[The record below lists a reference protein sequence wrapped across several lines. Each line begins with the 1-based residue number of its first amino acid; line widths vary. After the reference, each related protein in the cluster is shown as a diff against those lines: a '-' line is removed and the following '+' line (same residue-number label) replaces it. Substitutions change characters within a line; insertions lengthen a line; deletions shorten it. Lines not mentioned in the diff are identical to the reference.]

1 MHSRESSAARGR
13 AIDPSTLAPIQ
24 PRRGHSGSKSPDVP
38 GSRPGYEGGLERKPS
53 NPYGHHRQTSIV
65 HGVQH
70 SRNTS
75 MAGST
80 ASTSPLSPE
89 LIASL
94 GRGAFDEATLPA
106 KFDPLDTHSGYSTP
120 SGTSA
125 ASAGHGLPPT
135 LSPIKD
141 ADRDIMDTSPAAL
154 LHKRMNSGGKTRRE
168 RSHSRSQSK
177 HSESKTVG
185 EYALHH
191 LFNSFVGQADSKINQ
206 AIMKLGESQ
215 APVEEVC
222 GPGAD
227 PTFDQ
232 LISALGHI
240 ARQKP
245 KPLIDTIMFWRKA
258 KGDAA
263 ITARQ
268 MTNDQKPSPA
278 TENGPLLRRNTE
290 PTQLMDPTA
299 TAERSQPSAPF
310 VSRPDD
316 VALVERR
323 ATVSVYLVCRVLIE
337 IFNQS
342 SLASITLDMADRL
355 EDIVFGQVK
364 TSDPDQISASPLR
377 MANWRIYGQL
387 LGIMSESNFSNVSGR
402 FLAELDRYQ
411 KEEAARGPSRDGDS
425 KAELLILC
433 MRYLRL
439 PMSPEGWLKSC
450 DFMRSLARLF
460 VNAHGQRI
468 KQAYCYV
475 IEKLLLPVAANPS
488 CDLSLP
494 RWKEFVDLVQ
504 PRLAQ
509 LLTKPR
515 HWASS
520 FSLNVLLLCISN
532 KETFSSQWLPM
543 ISSLPA
549 RLKDRPTRAPAL
561 HAICR
566 LVWTYFFRFSD
577 SPTTTLRKVEEV
589 AKIALPTG
597 RRTYLSAEPV
607 FADPLIQLIQIIGF
621 KHPDVCFRNIIFPLI
636 NSDLFLS
643 GKELR
648 IEQMEPE
655 KMVIGIRAFLATM
668 SDLETSDQLCPPI
681 PTGSLP
687 NPFTEAS
694 TPLYFHRPQLLK
706 EHTVVNTTE
715 KQDPTSWQPV
725 NTARL
730 SENVKEYYFR
740 FCEVLGKITLL
751 CDNTFGG
758 QAVLDEKFSGTTPK
772 TPISEAFS
780 FGRRDDHVTTL
791 DQKQGFYD
799 LLHVAVQALPRC
811 LSDHIPFNSLIN
823 LLCTGTAHV
832 QSNIATSS
840 AQSLKAIARQL
851 HAQQVTIGFAR
862 FIFNFDER
870 YSTMSDEGML
880 GPGHIESTLRLY
892 VELLQIWINEIK
904 QKTKGAAAMDQ
915 LERSISGSRALH
927 LDLSSVLA
935 HVEEIESHGLFFL
948 CSQSRRVRAFAITV
962 LRLITEFDS
971 ALGKENTRII
981 RILEA
986 DSQQILDVN
995 DENLTVA
1002 ERSRIQKGKRRS
1014 ASQNTLIELC
1024 SSEVSYDSTLWAKVF
1039 PNIIRVSFE
1048 TCPFAVTLGREIVC
1062 ARLVQM
1068 HKLITHLAESIRFPQ
1083 YGSIDAYQ
1091 PRPVGRSN
1099 VTSEILV
1106 EQWKLYLVMACTT
1119 VTNVGAQSQSQLAN
1133 AQHARKA
1140 SKGAHQSQDKISSAR
1155 SLFAFVIPLL
1165 SAERDSIRSAI
1176 VVALGSIHKNLY
1188 RTLLESLQY
1197 AVTTCNEEAKMR
1209 IGNHFRSPSSPR
1221 RNRKTDRLRTEVTN
1235 VYKLTSHFLQEPEV
1249 YNDDWI
1255 VNNLVTYAK
1264 DIRIFLSDA
1273 EVQNDWEF
1281 QRLRFHYCGLM
1292 EELFEGINRAK
1303 DPSRWM
1309 PFESRKSAFSLME
1322 DWCGYSPNQSQIS
1335 EREENMRKFAMAQP
1349 HETGEMRNTAA
1360 AMEIEKKNL
1369 RAAALSAMA
1378 SLCAGPISITTES
1391 GSVLQFDVSRMLSW
1405 LEIIFNTVTDKWHA
1419 IGRRALKNLIVHNQE
1434 HSYLMER
1441 SIEMCYVTE
1450 RPKTIESYIEVV
1462 SQVLFEYPD
1471 YPLRFW
1477 RILGAVLVTLG
1488 NEKREIRMKSA
1499 KLLRK
1504 LEERQQKNSR
1514 LQDFDISISDK
1525 TTAVYKLAQFEISKR
1540 LASQHSDLAFT
1551 IFSEFSLH
1559 FRNLQPDSQRNMV
1572 AAILPWVQTMEL
1584 QVDPN
1589 GGPTAKSY
1597 MLLANLFEITI
1608 RCSTILPNQV
1618 QALWQALATGPHG
1631 GNVQLVLDFIISIC
1645 LERKEQNFV
1654 EYAKQMVVFLS
1665 GTPAGSKVIEFFML
1679 QVVPKNMVQERKDL
1693 TPPPSDITSLPYVAD
1708 LGTVLPVGN
1717 KQAGLSLG
1725 QVALI
1730 FLVDLMVTPVTLALE
1745 DVVKLIH
1752 IVLILWDH
1760 YTVTV
1765 QEQAREMLVH
1775 LIHELIAAKLADD
1788 APAGA
1793 RQSVE
1798 DFVES
1803 IRKSD
1808 PAVVWEYEENHG
1820 KDEESDDRRVPASMA
1835 FVTRDVVRFFSFAY
1849 EGVGDL
1855 WAKEALNWAT
1865 SCPVRHLA
1873 CRSFQIFRCIS
1884 TSLDSRMLADMLARL
1899 SNTIADEETDYQTFS
1914 MEILTTLKII
1924 ISSLAPSDLLDY
1936 PQLFWTTC
1944 ACLNTIHETEF
1955 TESIGM
1961 LEKFLSRVDLSDP
1974 VVVAK
1979 LIEGQPPKW
1988 EGGFDGLQDL
1998 VFKGMKSSESFDRT
2012 LDLLHLL
2019 SGLPNNN
2026 LIGDGTRQLFTVLA
2040 NLPHF
2045 LQCFEQD
2052 FSDPRPIARA
2062 GLLARVA
2069 ESERCPR
2076 LAASLFGFA
2085 NQQYKTAG
2093 VFLDHIITEIKLYY
2107 FPRLDFQCLIFLMG
2121 LLTNTTDWFRIRVM
2135 RILCVLIPEVDMRRN
2150 EVTCHGPDLISPL
2163 LRLLQTD
2170 LCPQALEVL
2179 DHIITVSGNPMERHH
2194 LRMSMASSASSR
2206 AIRKE
2211 YERIQSLYGIPEPT
2225 GWSVPMPATQSSMTR
2240 HNVHAVFYTCVE
2252 AEDMQD
2258 EDVMTPGVA
2267 FHADEYNSNDSFF
2280 PMRADTM
2287 KSIDTQTDGNMGDL
2301 VQKLDSL
2308 DDFFEETDPTTP
2320 VLNPVAPPMLRGFT
2334 GSYVVDTNAHL
2345 YDQQTAPILR
2355 KSLARTGST
2364 SSFHN
2369 GLAESRPP
2377 NFRFDGPAPYSPISA
2392 VPQNPA
2398 QLLRPTSHTRSV
2410 TSPANNL
2417 YLHTA
2422 SGAPHTT
2429 QALGLSD
2436 SAFLSDEEPD
2446 EVHSDLE
2453 ERPVNKRLH
2462 PLPVPMVR
2470 SATDG
2475 SHSLE
2480 SMIRSGMRRLTGGA
2494 ANREKE
2500 RHRDH
2505 LRAQHRAVVQTAN
2518 SPRVPKVPEEYL
2530 SAPTSHPASPRIGVL
2545 CHSLLHSTTH
2555 SAVQFDC
2562 YAMSLRAALALPRR
2576 ANAFHASA
2584 VDLRRWPSSSA
2595 RAFST
2600 TRHRDVTWGFVGLGQ
2615 MGYNMA
2621 KNLRAKIPAEDTLI
2635 VRDINEDAMKRF
2647 ATEAQEAARSNGAS
2661 ASEGQVK
2668 LAENAREVAEKSTV
2682 MVTSLPES
2690 QHVIEVYHSIL
2701 KHGTLPPLDQER
2713 LFIDT
2718 STIDPVTSKDIANA
2732 IHTTQTG
2739 RFVDAP
2745 VSGGVVGARA
2755 GTLSFMFGASSQSK
2769 ELLERVRGVLA
2780 LMGKKAWH
2788 LGEPGAGVSGKL
2800 ANNYILALNNIAT
2813 AEAMNLGVRW
2823 GLEPK
2828 ALAEMIN
2835 SSTGRCWPSEV
2846 NNPVP
2851 GVVETAPASR
2861 GYEGGFG
2868 VSLMHK
2874 DLRLALAAAK
2884 ESGTPLALG
2893 AQARD
2898 VYKDVE
2904 EKHRGKD
2911 FSVVYKWLQEQSE

>member
-1 MHSRESSAARGR
+1 ML
-13 AIDPSTLAPIQ
+13 IDSPSQ
-24 PRRGHSGSKSPDVP
+24 PK
-38 GSRPGYEGGLERKPS
+38 
-53 NPYGHHRQTSIV
+53 
-65 HGVQH
+65 
-70 SRNTS
+70 
-75 MAGST
+75 
-80 ASTSPLSPE
+80 
-89 LIASL
+89 
-94 GRGAFDEATLPA
+94 
-106 KFDPLDTHSGYSTP
+106 
-120 SGTSA
+120 
-125 ASAGHGLPPT
+125 
-135 LSPIKD
+135 
-141 ADRDIMDTSPAAL
+141 PAA
-154 LHKRMNSGGKTRRE
+154 
-168 RSHSRSQSK
+168 
-177 HSESKTVG
+177 
-185 EYALHH
+185 A
-191 LFNSFVGQADSKINQ
+191 
-206 AIMKLGESQ
+206 
-215 APVEEVC
+215 
-222 GPGAD
+222 
-227 PTFDQ
+227 
-232 LISALGHI
+232 
-240 ARQKP
+240 
-245 KPLIDTIMFWRKA
+245 
-258 KGDAA
+258 
-263 ITARQ
+263 
-268 MTNDQKPSPA
+268 
-278 TENGPLLRRNTE
+278 ENGVLMRRNTE
-290 PTQLMDPTA
+290 PTQMHGDTTA
-299 TAERSQPSAPF
+299 SAERPQQSAPF
-310 VSRPDD
+310 LGRHDD

-355 EDIVFGQVK
+355 EDIVFGQMK

-387 LGIMSESNFSNVSGR
+387 LGIMSELNFSSVANR
-402 FLAELDRYQ
+402 FLAELDQYQ
-411 KEEAARGPSRDGDS
+411 KNEIARGPSREGDA
-425 KAELLILC
+425 KAELLILG

-439 PMSPEGWLKSC
+439 PMNPDSWSKSC

-475 IEKLLLPVAANPS
+475 IEKLLLPVAANPVV
-488 CDLSLP
+488 DLSLP
-494 RWKEFVDLVQ
+494 RWKEFLDYIQ

-509 LLTKPR
+509 LLAKPR
-515 HWASS
+515 HWASA

-532 KETFSSQWLPM
+532 KETFSSQWLSM

-561 HAICR
+561 QAICR

-597 RRTYLSAEPV
+597 RRTYLSAEPA
-607 FADPLIQLIQIIGF
+607 FADPLIQLIRIIGF
-621 KHPDVCFRNIIFPLI
+621 KHPDVCFRSIIFPLI

-643 GKELR
+643 GRELK

-668 SDLETSDQLCPPI
+668 SDLETSDQLCPPF

-687 NPFTEAS
+687 NPFMDSS
-694 TPLYFHRPQLLK
+694 TPVYFHRSQLLAEPK
-706 EHTVVNTTE
+706 VAIAAQ
-715 KQDPTSWQPV
+715 KPDPAASCPV
-725 NTARL
+725 NISRL
-730 SENVKEYYFR
+730 SDNVKEYYLR
-740 FCEVLGKITLL
+740 FCEVLGNITIL

-758 QAVLDEKFSGTTPK
+758 QAVLDEKFGGSTPK
-772 TPISEAFS
+772 TPITEAFG
-780 FGRRDDHVTTL
+780 FGRRDDHYNAQ

-832 QSNIATSS
+832 QTNVATSS
-840 AQSLKAIARQL
+840 AESLKAIARQS

-862 FIFNFDER
+862 FIFNFDAR

-892 VELLQIWINEIK
+892 VELLHIWIDEIK
-904 QKTKGAAAMDQ
+904 QKTKEAASDQ
-915 LERSISGSRALH
+915 LEKSISGSRALH

-948 CSQSRRVRAFAITV
+948 CSQSRRVRAFAINV

-986 DSQQILDVN
+986 DSQHILDVN
-995 DENLTVA
+995 DEQLTVA

-1062 ARLVQM
+1062 ARLLQM
-1068 HKLITHLAESIRFPQ
+1068 HKTITALAERTRPQ
-1083 YGSIDAYQ
+1083 YASPVDVHQ
-1091 PRPVGRSN
+1091 HRPMGRSN
-1099 VTSEILV
+1099 MTAEILV

-1119 VTNVGAQSQSQLAN
+1119 VTSVGAQSQSQLAN
-1133 AQHARKA
+1133 AQHSRKA
-1140 SKGAHQSQDKISSAR
+1140 SKGAQSQDKISSAR

-1165 SAERDSIRSAI
+1165 SAERDSIRNAI

-1188 RTLLESLQY
+1188 RTMLESLQY
-1197 AVTTCNEEAKMR
+1197 AVTTCNEEAKIR
-1209 IGNHFRSPSSPR
+1209 IGTHHRTPSSPL
-1221 RNRKTDRLRTEVTN
+1221 RNRDTERLRTEVTH
-1235 VYKLTSHFLQEPEV
+1235 VYKLTSHFLREPEV

-1255 VNNLVTYAK
+1255 VNNLITYAK

-1292 EELFEGINRAK
+1292 EELFEGVNRTK
-1303 DPSRWM
+1303 DPSRWI

-1322 DWCGYSPNQSQIS
+1322 DWCGYSPNQAQIS
-1335 EREENMRKFAMAQP
+1335 QREEHMRKFAAAQP
-1349 HETGEMRNTAA
+1349 HEGGGNAAA

-1391 GSVLQFDVSRMLSW
+1391 GSVLQFDVGRMLSW
-1405 LEIIFNTVTDKWHA
+1405 IDIIFNTVSDKWHS
-1419 IGRRALKNLIVHNQE
+1419 IGRRALKNLIVHNKE

-1450 RPKTIESYIEVV
+1450 RPKALESYFEVV
-1462 SQVLFEYPD
+1462 TEVLIEHPD

-1488 NEKREIRMKSA
+1488 NQKREIRMKSA
-1499 KLLRK
+1499 KLLRR
-1504 LEERQQKNSR
+1504 LEERQQKSSR

-1525 TTAVYKLAQFEISKR
+1525 TTAVYKLAQFETSKR
-1540 LASQHSDLAFT
+1540 LANQHSDLAFT
-1551 IFSEFSLH
+1551 LFSEFALH
-1559 FRNLQPDSQRNMV
+1559 FRNLRPDSQRNMV

-1589 GGPTAKSY
+1589 GGPTARSY

-1608 RCSTILPNQV
+1608 RCSTVLPNQV

-1631 GNVQLVLDFIISIC
+1631 GNVQLVLDFIISLC

-1654 EYAKQMVVFLS
+1654 EYAKQVVVFLA
-1665 GTPAGSKVIEFFML
+1665 GTPAGSKVIEFFLMHL
-1679 QVVPKNMVQERKDL
+1679 VPKNMVQERKDI
-1693 TPPPSDITSLPYVAD
+1693 TPPPPDIKSLPYVVD
-1708 LGTVLPVGN
+1708 LGAVLPVGN

-1730 FLVDLMVTPVTLALE
+1730 FLVDLMVAPVTLALD
-1745 DVVKLIH
+1745 DVIKLLH
-1752 IVLILWDH
+1752 VVLILWDH

-1775 LIHELIAAKLADD
+1775 LIHELVAAKLEDD
-1788 APAGA
+1788 ASDGA

-1808 PAVVWEYEENHG
+1808 PAIVWEYEENHG
-1820 KDEESDDRRVPASMA
+1820 KEGEADDSRVPPSMGA
-1835 FVTRDVVRFFSFAY
+1835 VTREVVKFFSFAY

-1924 ISSLAPSDLLDY
+1924 ISSLAPSDLLHY

-1944 ACLNTIHETEF
+1944 ACLNTIHESEF
-1955 TESIGM
+1955 IETLGM
-1961 LEKFLSRVDLSDP
+1961 LEKLLDRLDLSDAAI
-1974 VVVAK
+1974 VNQ
-1979 LIEGQPPKW
+1979 LLEGQPAKW

-1998 VFKGMKSSESFDRT
+1998 VFKGLKSSESFERT
-2012 LDLLHLL
+2012 LDLLHCL
-2019 SGLPNNN
+2019 SGLPNNE
-2026 LIGDGTRQLFTVLA
+2026 LIGDGTRQLFTILA

-2045 LQCFEQD
+2045 LQCFEQG
-2052 FSDPRPIARA
+2052 FTDPKPIMRA
-2062 GLLARVA
+2062 SLLARVA
-2069 ESERCPR
+2069 ENERCPR
-2076 LAASLFGFA
+2076 LAASIFGFA
-2085 NQQYKTAG
+2085 NQQYKAEG
-2093 VFLDHIITEIKLYY
+2093 VFLDHIITEIKSYY
-2107 FPRLDFQCLIFLMG
+2107 FPQLDFQCLIFLMG
-2121 LLTNTTDWFRIRVM
+2121 LLTNTTDWFRIKTM
-2135 RILCVLIPEVDMRRN
+2135 KILCVLIPEVDMRRN

-2163 LRLLQTD
+2163 LRLLQTN

-2179 DHIITVSGNPMERHH
+2179 DHIMTVSGNPMERHH
-2194 LRMSMASSASSR
+2194 LRMSMASASSSR

-2240 HNVHAVFYTCVE
+2240 NNVHAVFYTCAEADDLNAQDTITPEVE
-2252 AEDMQD
+2252 
-2258 EDVMTPGVA
+2258 
-2267 FHADEYNSNDSFF
+2267 FHADEFNDSFF
-2280 PMRADTM
+2280 PVRADTM
-2287 KSIDTQTDGNMGDL
+2287 KSIDTQTDGNIGDI

-2308 DDFFEETDPTTP
+2308 DDFFDETENSVPT
-2320 VLNPVAPPMLRGFT
+2320 LNPVAPPMIRGFT
-2334 GSYVVDTNAHL
+2334 GSYVDTNAHL

-2369 GLAESRPP
+2369 GLAESRPA
-2377 NFRFDGPAPYSPISA
+2377 NFRFDGPPMHSPAPGA
-2392 VPQNPA
+2392 TPQPST
-2398 QLLRPTSHTRSV
+2398 QTLRPPSHTRSV

-2417 YLHTA
+2417 YAH
-2422 SGAPHTT
+2422 PQP
-2429 QALGLSD
+2429 QAAHGTPPTGLND
-2436 SAFLSDEEPD
+2436 SAFMSDDEIEEA
-2446 EVHSDLE
+2446 HSDLD
-2453 ERPVNKRLH
+2453 ERPAPRRPH
-2462 PLPVPMVR
+2462 PPLPPMVR

-2494 ANREKE
+2494 ASSRDKE
-2500 RHRDH
+2500 RQRDL
-2505 LRAQHRAVVQTAN
+2505 LRAQHRAMVQTAN

-2530 SAPTSHPASPRIGVL
+2530 AGPTSHPASPR
-2545 CHSLLHSTTH
+2545 S
-2555 SAVQFDC
+2555 
-2562 YAMSLRAALALPRR
+2562 
-2576 ANAFHASA
+2576 
-2584 VDLRRWPSSSA
+2584 
-2595 RAFST
+2595 
-2600 TRHRDVTWGFVGLGQ
+2600 
-2615 MGYNMA
+2615 
-2621 KNLRAKIPAEDTLI
+2621 
-2635 VRDINEDAMKRF
+2635 
-2647 ATEAQEAARSNGAS
+2647 
-2661 ASEGQVK
+2661 
-2668 LAENAREVAEKSTV
+2668 
-2682 MVTSLPES
+2682 
-2690 QHVIEVYHSIL
+2690 
-2701 KHGTLPPLDQER
+2701 
-2713 LFIDT
+2713 
-2718 STIDPVTSKDIANA
+2718 
-2732 IHTTQTG
+2732 
-2739 RFVDAP
+2739 
-2745 VSGGVVGARA
+2745 
-2755 GTLSFMFGASSQSK
+2755 
-2769 ELLERVRGVLA
+2769 
-2780 LMGKKAWH
+2780 
-2788 LGEPGAGVSGKL
+2788 
-2800 ANNYILALNNIAT
+2800 
-2813 AEAMNLGVRW
+2813 
-2823 GLEPK
+2823 
-2828 ALAEMIN
+2828 
-2835 SSTGRCWPSEV
+2835 
-2846 NNPVP
+2846 
-2851 GVVETAPASR
+2851 
-2861 GYEGGFG
+2861 
-2868 VSLMHK
+2868 
-2874 DLRLALAAAK
+2874 
-2884 ESGTPLALG
+2884 
-2893 AQARD
+2893 
-2898 VYKDVE
+2898 
-2904 EKHRGKD
+2904 
-2911 FSVVYKWLQEQSE
+2911 

>member
-1 MHSRESSAARGR
+1 MSKQNKAMASHPAKAAGPGQQPTLPLIPDDPKVASLHNLASPADRRGTRTAQSTPMHSRESSAVRGR
-13 AIDPSTLAPIQ
+13 AADPSVLAPTLQ
-24 PRRGHSGSKSPDVP
+24 VRRGHSSSKSPDV
-38 GSRPGYEGGLERKPS
+38 SNARSPGYEPGLERRPS
-53 NPYGHHRQTSIV
+53 NSYGHHRQTSIV
-65 HGVQH
+65 HGMQH
-70 SRNTS
+70 SRNPS

-94 GRGAFDEATLPA
+94 GRGGFDDTAVPGRM
-106 KFDPLDTHSGYSTP
+106 DQLDGTANYPTP
-120 SGTSA
+120 NAIA
-125 ASAGHGLPPT
+125 AAHGLQGA
-135 LSPIKD
+135 LSTIQD
-141 ADRDIMDTSPAAL
+141 TDSIGAMDGLPVNMA
-154 LHKRMNSGGKTRRE
+154 HKRMNSGGKSRRE
-168 RSHSRSQSK
+168 RSHSRSHSK
-177 HSESKTVG
+177 HHSESKTVG

-206 AIMKLGESQ
+206 AIMRLGESDT
-215 APVEEVC
+215 PVEEVC

-268 MTNDQKPSPA
+268 MTNDQSKSAA
-278 TENGPLLRRNTE
+278 TENGLLMRRNTE
-290 PTQLMDPTA
+290 PTQMHADQAASVERPQQSTA
-299 TAERSQPSAPF
+299 ILGRQ
-310 VSRPDD
+310 DD
-316 VALVERR
+316 IAMVERR

-355 EDIVFGQVK
+355 EDIVFGQIK
-364 TSDPDQISASPLR
+364 TVDPDQISASPSEWR
-377 MANWRIYGQL
+377 TGGSMANCW
-387 LGIMSESNFSNVSGR
+387 
-402 FLAELDRYQ
+402 LDRSQ
-411 KEEAARGPSRDGDS
+411 KDEARVTPSRDGDA
-425 KAELLILC
+425 KAELLILG

-439 PMSPEGWLKSC
+439 PITSEGWPKAC

-460 VNAHGQRI
+460 VYAHGQRI

-475 IEKLLLPVAANPS
+475 IEKLLLPVAANPT

-494 RWKEFVDLVQ
+494 RWKEFLDLVQ

-515 HWASS
+515 HWAAS

-532 KETFSSQWLPM
+532 KETFSSQWLSM
-543 ISSLPA
+543 VSSLPA

-561 HAICR
+561 QAICR
-566 LVWTYFFRFSD
+566 LVWTYFFRYSD

-589 AKIALPTG
+589 TKIALPTG
-597 RRTYLSAEPV
+597 RRTYLSAEPP
-607 FADPLIQLIQIIGF
+607 FADPLIQLVRMIGF
-621 KHPDVCFRNIIFPLI
+621 KHPDVCFRHIIFPLI

-643 GKELR
+643 GRELK

-668 SDLETSDQLCPPI
+668 SDLETSDQLCPPF

-687 NPFTEAS
+687 NPFTDAS
-694 TPLYFHRPQLLK
+694 TPIYFHRPHLVAELK
-706 EHTVVNTTE
+706 AASGSE
-715 KQDPTSWQPV
+715 KTDFSSWHPV

-730 SENVKEYYFR
+730 SDNVREYHLR

-758 QAVLDEKFSGTTPK
+758 QAVLDEKFGGVTPK
-772 TPISEAFS
+772 TPISEAFG
-780 FGRRDDHVTTL
+780 FGRRDDHITAV

-832 QSNIATSS
+832 QWNIATSS
-840 AQSLKAIARQL
+840 AESLKAIARQA

-862 FIFNFDER
+862 FIFNFDAR

-892 VELLQIWINEIK
+892 VELLRIWIDEIK
-904 QKTKGAAAMDQ
+904 QKTKGAAMDQ
-915 LERSISGSRALH
+915 LEKSATGSRALH

-948 CSQSRRVRAFAITV
+948 CSQSRRVRAFAINV

-986 DSQQILDVN
+986 DSQQIMDLN
-995 DENLTVA
+995 DEQLTVA

-1068 HKLITHLAESIRFPQ
+1068 HKMITSLAESARVPQ
-1083 YGSIDAYQ
+1083 YSPVDGYQ
-1091 PRPVGRSN
+1091 TRPLARSN
-1099 VTSEILV
+1099 MTAEILI

-1197 AVTTCNEEAKMR
+1197 AVTTCNEEAKIR
-1209 IGNHFRSPSSPR
+1209 IGSHYRTPSSPR
-1221 RNRKTDRLRTEVTN
+1221 RNRKTDRLRTEVTH

-1255 VNNLVTYAK
+1255 VNNLITYAR

-1292 EELFEGINRAK
+1292 EELFEGINRTK

-1322 DWCGYSPNQSQIS
+1322 DWCGYSPNQAQIS
-1335 EREENMRKFAMAQP
+1335 EREDNMRKFAMAQP

-1360 AMEIEKKNL
+1360 AMEIQKKNL
-1369 RAAALSAMA
+1369 RASALSAMA

-1391 GSVLQFDVSRMLSW
+1391 GSVLQFDVVRMLSW
-1405 LEIIFNTVTDKWHA
+1405 IDIIFNTISDKWHA
-1419 IGRRALKNLIVHNQE
+1419 IGRRALKNLIIHNKE

-1450 RPKTIESYIEVV
+1450 RPKSLESYFEVV
-1462 SQVLFEYPD
+1462 SEVLIEQSD

-1488 NEKREIRMKSA
+1488 SEKREIRMKSA
-1499 KLLRK
+1499 KLLRR
-1504 LEERQQKNSR
+1504 LEERQQKSSR

-1525 TTAVYKLAQFEISKR
+1525 TPAVYKLAQFETSKR
-1540 LASQHSDLAFT
+1540 LATQHSDLAFT
-1551 IFSEFSLH
+1551 LFSEFSLH
-1559 FRNLQPDSQRNMV
+1559 FRTLRPDSQRNIV

-1589 GGPTAKSY
+1589 GGPTARSY

-1608 RCSTILPNQV
+1608 RCSSILPNQV

-1631 GNVQLVLDFIISIC
+1631 GNVQLVLDFIISLC

-1654 EYAKQMVVFLS
+1654 EYAKQVVVFLS
-1665 GTPAGSKVIEFFML
+1665 GTPAGSKVIEFFLL

-1693 TPPPSDITSLPYVAD
+1693 TPAPPDIKSLPYVAD

-1717 KQAGLSLG
+1717 KQAGFSLG

-1730 FLVDLMVTPVTLALE
+1730 FLVDLMVAPVTLAQD
-1745 DVVKLIH
+1745 DVIKILHV
-1752 IVLILWDH
+1752 VLILWDH
-1760 YTVTV
+1760 YTMTV
-1765 QEQAREMLVH
+1765 QESAREMLVH
-1775 LIHELIAAKLADD
+1775 LIHELVAAKLEDD
-1788 APAGA
+1788 DPAGA

-1820 KDEESDDRRVPASMA
+1820 KEEEADERCVPTSMA
-1835 FVTRDVVRFFSFAY
+1835 TVTRDVIKFFGFAY
-1849 EGVGDL
+1849 EGIGDL

-1924 ISSLAPSDLLDY
+1924 ISSLAPSDLLHY

-1955 TESIGM
+1955 IETIGM
-1961 LEKFLSRVDLSDP
+1961 LEKFLDRVDLSDP
-1974 VVVAK
+1974 VAVTK
-1979 LIEGQPPKW
+1979 LVEGQPPKW

-1998 VFKGMKSSESFDRT
+1998 VFKGLKSSESFHRT
-2012 LDLLHLL
+2012 LDLLHRL
-2019 SGLPNNN
+2019 SGLPNNE
-2026 LIGDGTRQLFTVLA
+2026 LLGDGTRQLFAVLA

-2052 FSDPRPIARA
+2052 FDDPKPIMRA
-2062 GLLARVA
+2062 SLLARVA
-2069 ESERCPR
+2069 ENERCPR

-2085 NQQYKTAG
+2085 NQQYKTEN
-2093 VFLDHIITEIKLYY
+2093 VFLDHIITEIKSYY
-2107 FPRLDFQCLIFLMG
+2107 FPHLDFQCLIFLMG
-2121 LLTNTTDWFRIRVM
+2121 LLTNTTDWFRIKTM
-2135 RILCVLIPEVDMRRN
+2135 KILCVLIPEVDMRRN

-2179 DHIITVSGNPMERHH
+2179 DNIMTVSGNPMERHH
-2194 LRMSMASSASSR
+2194 LRMSMASASSSR

-2211 YERIQSLYGIPEPT
+2211 YERIQSLYGIPEPS
-2225 GWSVPMPATQSSMTR
+2225 GWSVPMPATQSSVTR
-2240 HNVHAVFYTCVE
+2240 NNVHAAFYTCAEADDMTAPETMNPDVE
-2252 AEDMQD
+2252 
-2258 EDVMTPGVA
+2258 
-2267 FHADEYNSNDSFF
+2267 FHAEEYGEPFF

-2287 KSIDTQTDGNMGDL
+2287 KSIDTQTDGNIGDI

-2308 DDFFEETDPTTP
+2308 DDFFEETESTTP
-2320 VLNPVAPPMLRGFT
+2320 TLNPVAPPMLRGFT
-2334 GSYVVDTNAHL
+2334 GSYVDTNAHL

-2377 NFRFDGPAPYSPISA
+2377 MLRFDSSGVYSSPNMTPHSST
-2392 VPQNPA
+2392 QT
-2398 QLLRPTSHTRSV
+2398 LRPVSHTRSV

-2417 YLHTA
+2417 FV
-2422 SGAPHTT
+2422 HTT
-2429 QALGLSD
+2429 PQAPNATPPVGSHD
-2436 SAFLSDEEPD
+2436 SAFASDEEVE
-2446 EVHSDLE
+2446 EVHSDLD
-2453 ERPVNKRLH
+2453 ERPTTQK
-2462 PLPVPMVR
+2462 PGPPPPSMVR

-2494 ANREKE
+2494 ANNRDKE
-2500 RHRDH
+2500 RQRDL
-2505 LRAQHRAVVQTAN
+2505 LRAQHRAIVQTAN

-2530 SAPTSHPASPRIGVL
+2530 SGGPTSHPTSPR
-2545 CHSLLHSTTH
+2545 
-2555 SAVQFDC
+2555 
-2562 YAMSLRAALALPRR
+2562 
-2576 ANAFHASA
+2576 
-2584 VDLRRWPSSSA
+2584 
-2595 RAFST
+2595 
-2600 TRHRDVTWGFVGLGQ
+2600 
-2615 MGYNMA
+2615 
-2621 KNLRAKIPAEDTLI
+2621 
-2635 VRDINEDAMKRF
+2635 
-2647 ATEAQEAARSNGAS
+2647 
-2661 ASEGQVK
+2661 
-2668 LAENAREVAEKSTV
+2668 
-2682 MVTSLPES
+2682 
-2690 QHVIEVYHSIL
+2690 
-2701 KHGTLPPLDQER
+2701 
-2713 LFIDT
+2713 
-2718 STIDPVTSKDIANA
+2718 
-2732 IHTTQTG
+2732 
-2739 RFVDAP
+2739 
-2745 VSGGVVGARA
+2745 
-2755 GTLSFMFGASSQSK
+2755 
-2769 ELLERVRGVLA
+2769 
-2780 LMGKKAWH
+2780 
-2788 LGEPGAGVSGKL
+2788 
-2800 ANNYILALNNIAT
+2800 
-2813 AEAMNLGVRW
+2813 
-2823 GLEPK
+2823 
-2828 ALAEMIN
+2828 
-2835 SSTGRCWPSEV
+2835 
-2846 NNPVP
+2846 
-2851 GVVETAPASR
+2851 
-2861 GYEGGFG
+2861 
-2868 VSLMHK
+2868 
-2874 DLRLALAAAK
+2874 
-2884 ESGTPLALG
+2884 
-2893 AQARD
+2893 
-2898 VYKDVE
+2898 
-2904 EKHRGKD
+2904 
-2911 FSVVYKWLQEQSE
+2911 

>member
-1 MHSRESSAARGR
+1 MRFPGLGLTIGIIVASNPAKAVGLGQTLPLIPDDLKSASHHNLASPSERRGTKTAQSTPIHSRESSAVRGR
-13 AIDPSTLAPIQ
+13 AVDPSTLAPLQ
-24 PRRGHSGSKSPDVP
+24 PRRGHSGSKSPDVQGGRP
-38 GSRPGYEGGLERKPS
+38 PGYEVGLERRPS
-53 NPYGHHRQTSIV
+53 NSYGHHRQTSIV

-75 MAGST
+75 MAGSS

-106 KFDPLDTHSGYSTP
+106 KFDPLDSHSGYQTP
-120 SGTSA
+120 SGT
-125 ASAGHGLPPT
+125 SAGHGLPPT
-135 LSPIKD
+135 LSTIKD
-141 ADRDIMDTSPAAL
+141 NDLSTIDTSPAAL
-154 LHKRMNSGGKTRRE
+154 LHKRMNSGGNQDGKG
-168 RSHSRSQSK
+168 HI
-177 HSESKTVG
+177 V
-185 EYALHH
+185 
-191 LFNSFVGQADSKINQ
+191 ADSKINQ
-206 AIMKLGESQ
+206 AIMKMGESES
-215 APVEEVC
+215 PVEEVC

-240 ARQKP
+240 AREKP

-268 MTNDQKPSPA
+268 MTNDQRPSPA
-278 TENGPLLRRNTE
+278 TESGPLLRRNTE
-290 PTQLMDPTA
+290 PTQFGDPA
-299 TAERSQPSAPF
+299 VAAERSQQSTPF
-310 VSRPDD
+310 ISRPDD

-402 FLAELDRYQ
+402 FLGELDRYQ

-439 PMSPEGWLKSC
+439 PMSPEGWPKSC

-504 PRLAQ
+504 PRLTQ

-532 KETFSSQWLPM
+532 KETFSSQWLSM

-687 NPFTEAS
+687 NPFTDAS

-706 EHTVVNTTE
+706 EHTVAKPSE
-715 KQDPTSWQPV
+715 KQDPTLWQPV
-725 NTARL
+725 NTTRL
-730 SENVKEYYFR
+730 SDNVKEYYFR

-758 QAVLDEKFSGTTPK
+758 QAVLDEKFGGTTPK

-840 AQSLKAIARQL
+840 AESLKAIARQL

-892 VELLQIWINEIK
+892 VELLQIWIDEIK
-904 QKTKGAAAMDQ
+904 RKTKGAAAMDQ

-995 DENLTVA
+995 DEHLTVA

-1039 PNIIRVSFE
+1039 PNIIRISFE

-1068 HKLITHLAESIRFPQ
+1068 HKIITHLAESTRFPQ

-1091 PRPVGRSN
+1091 PRPIGRSN

-1119 VTNVGAQSQSQLAN
+1119 VTSVGAQSQSQLAN

-1281 QRLRFHYCGLM
+1281 QRLRFHFCGLM

-1322 DWCGYSPNQSQIS
+1322 DWCGYSPNQAQIT

-1349 HETGEMRNTAA
+1349 HETGEMKNTAA

-1378 SLCAGPISITTES
+1378 SLCAGPIGITTES

-1405 LEIIFNTVTDKWHA
+1405 IEIIFNTVSDKWHA
-1419 IGRRALKNLIVHNQE
+1419 IGRRALKNLIIHNQE

-1450 RPKTIESYIEVV
+1450 RPKTIESYFEVV
-1462 SQVLFEYPD
+1462 TQVLFEYPD

-1499 KLLRK
+1499 KILRK

-1608 RCSTILPNQV
+1608 RCSTVLPNQV

-1679 QVVPKNMVQERKDL
+1679 QVVPKNMVQERKEL
-1693 TPPPSDITSLPYVAD
+1693 TPPPSDIKSLPYVAD

-1730 FLVDLMVTPVTLALE
+1730 FLVDLMVAPVTLALD

-1775 LIHELIAAKLADD
+1775 LIHELIAAKLEDD
-1788 APAGA
+1788 APDGA

-1820 KDEESDDRRVPASMA
+1820 KDEDADDRRVPASMA
-1835 FVTRDVVRFFSFAY
+1835 SVTRDVVKFFSFAY
-1849 EGVGDL
+1849 ESVGDL

-1884 TSLDSRMLADMLARL
+1884 TALDSRMLADMLARL

-1924 ISSLAPSDLLDY
+1924 ISSLAPSDLLNY

-1955 TESIGM
+1955 IESIGM
-1961 LEKFLSRVDLSDP
+1961 LDKFLSRVDLSDP

-2012 LDLLHLL
+2012 LDLLHTL
-2019 SGLPNNN
+2019 SGLPNNE
-2026 LIGDGTRQLFTVLA
+2026 LIGDGTRQLFAVLA

-2045 LQCFEQD
+2045 LQCFEQG
-2052 FSDPRPIARA
+2052 FSDPKPIARA
-2062 GLLARVA
+2062 SILARVA
-2069 ESERCPR
+2069 ENERCPR

-2093 VFLDHIITEIKLYY
+2093 VFLDHIITEIKSYY
-2107 FPRLDFQCLIFLMG
+2107 FPQLDFQCLIFLMG
-2121 LLTNTTDWFRIRVM
+2121 LLTNTTDWFRIRTM
-2135 RILCVLIPEVDMRRN
+2135 RILCVLIPEVDMRRD

-2179 DHIITVSGNPMERHH
+2179 DHIITVSGNPMERQH
-2194 LRMSMASSASSR
+2194 LRMSMASAASSR

-2287 KSIDTQTDGNMGDL
+2287 KSIDTQNDGNIGDI

-2377 NFRFDGPAPYSPISA
+2377 NFRYDSSSAMYSPVTAAPSNA
-2392 VPQNPA
+2392 A
-2398 QLLRPTSHTRSV
+2398 QLLRSNSHVRSV

-2417 YLHTA
+2417 YVHTA
-2422 SGAPHTT
+2422 PGAPNATPPM
-2429 QALGLSD
+2429 GLSD
-2436 SAFLSDEEPD
+2436 YAFMSDEDPD

-2453 ERPVNKRLH
+2453 ERPVTRRLN
-2462 PLPVPMVR
+2462 PLPAPMVR

-2475 SHSLE
+2475 PHSLE

-2500 RHRDH
+2500 RQRDL
-2505 LRAQHRAVVQTAN
+2505 LRAQHRAIAQTAN

-2530 SAPTSHPASPRIGVL
+2530 STPTSHPASPR
-2545 CHSLLHSTTH
+2545 
-2555 SAVQFDC
+2555 
-2562 YAMSLRAALALPRR
+2562 
-2576 ANAFHASA
+2576 
-2584 VDLRRWPSSSA
+2584 
-2595 RAFST
+2595 
-2600 TRHRDVTWGFVGLGQ
+2600 
-2615 MGYNMA
+2615 
-2621 KNLRAKIPAEDTLI
+2621 
-2635 VRDINEDAMKRF
+2635 
-2647 ATEAQEAARSNGAS
+2647 
-2661 ASEGQVK
+2661 
-2668 LAENAREVAEKSTV
+2668 
-2682 MVTSLPES
+2682 
-2690 QHVIEVYHSIL
+2690 
-2701 KHGTLPPLDQER
+2701 
-2713 LFIDT
+2713 
-2718 STIDPVTSKDIANA
+2718 
-2732 IHTTQTG
+2732 
-2739 RFVDAP
+2739 
-2745 VSGGVVGARA
+2745 
-2755 GTLSFMFGASSQSK
+2755 
-2769 ELLERVRGVLA
+2769 
-2780 LMGKKAWH
+2780 
-2788 LGEPGAGVSGKL
+2788 
-2800 ANNYILALNNIAT
+2800 
-2813 AEAMNLGVRW
+2813 
-2823 GLEPK
+2823 
-2828 ALAEMIN
+2828 
-2835 SSTGRCWPSEV
+2835 
-2846 NNPVP
+2846 
-2851 GVVETAPASR
+2851 
-2861 GYEGGFG
+2861 
-2868 VSLMHK
+2868 
-2874 DLRLALAAAK
+2874 
-2884 ESGTPLALG
+2884 
-2893 AQARD
+2893 
-2898 VYKDVE
+2898 
-2904 EKHRGKD
+2904 
-2911 FSVVYKWLQEQSE
+2911 